1 MNIRPVWRRSTA
13 IQSRLRISY
22 SFGNELNT
30 FNGTEML
37 KGGSKRLIVFANRLG
52 YLRGS
57 MFIME
62 PDEQGKEHSA
72 LIRKIRH
79 LSLESGVMFVEES
92 CLCH

>member
-13 IQSRLRISY
+13 IQSRLSISY
-22 SFGNELNT
+22 SLGNELNT
-30 FNGTEML
+30 LKSTEVL
-37 KGGSKRLIVFANRLG
+37 KSRSKRLIVFANRLG

-62 PDEQGKEHSA
+62 ADEQGKEHSA
-72 LIRKIRH
+72 LIGKIRH
-79 LSLESGVMFVEES
+79 LPLESGVMFVQES